1 MIDKDYKC
9 FKIIYNE
16 QKLSHHPFKRM
27 FFYLNW
33 CFKGIDFRNK
43 DVLDIGGGNGIFSYY
58 AKYLGAK
65 EVINLE
71 PFSDGSTFFDF
82 TKQKSKTDLKIIIK
96 KTSLQDFKTDEKFGV
111 IILHD
116 SINHLNESNFENIHK
131 SEIAYNEYR
140 KIINKIISLLSP
152 NGQILVTDCSR
163 KNFWGDLGIK
173 SPFAPSIEWNLHQPP
188 DIVQSFFDNDKFS
201 FVLRWSPFKRFG
213 RFGRIL
219 SLIGSIP
226 SYFMQSHFNLLIR
239 RNKF

>member
-71 PFSDGSTFFDF
+71 PFSDGMHRVGYSLTPPHEPINAIR
-82 TKQKSKTDLKIIIK
+82 TIKTC
-96 KTSLQDFKTDEKFGV
+96 V
-111 IILHD
+111 
-116 SINHLNESNFENIHK
+116 
-131 SEIAYNEYR
+131 
-140 KIINKIISLLSP
+140 
-152 NGQILVTDCSR
+152 
-163 KNFWGDLGIK
+163 
-173 SPFAPSIEWNLHQPP
+173 
-188 DIVQSFFDNDKFS
+188 
-201 FVLRWSPFKRFG
+201 
-213 RFGRIL
+213 
-219 SLIGSIP
+219 
-226 SYFMQSHFNLLIR
+226 
-239 RNKF
+239 